1 MKVKD
6 IDVIY
11 KLKNQK
17 HIVFNLW
24 YSSISD
30 IGLSEFRNY
39 NSLYIS
45 VFIIQR
51 HLN

>member
-1 MKVKD
+1 MKIKD
-6 IDVIY
+6 DYVLY
-11 KLKNQK
+11 KLSNHKFK
-17 HIVFNLW
+17 VYNLW
-24 YSSISD
+24 YSSYNK
-30 IGLSEFRNY
+30 GYLSEFRNY